1 MRYIVNLLTQLTTI
15 PYHKDDQLTKKFQH
29 IRLINLE
36 TIINKL
42 DESQLIILLNASM
55 ESVRRPFCLKEALI
69 KAFEWFS
76 PLWHEERNLD
86 AEQLSN
92 LIKTIFFLKNQEE
105 IFDKKLLLGFFS
117 NFGNL

>member
-15 PYHKDDQLTKKFQH
+15 PYHKDEQLIEKFQH

-55 ESVRRPFCLKEALI
+55 ESFRRPFCSKEEVI

-76 PLWHEERNLD
+76 PLWHEERNLN

-92 LIKTIFFLKNQEE
+92 LIKTIFVVKNRE
-105 IFDKKLLLGFFS
+105 IFDKKLLL
-117 NFGNL
+117 